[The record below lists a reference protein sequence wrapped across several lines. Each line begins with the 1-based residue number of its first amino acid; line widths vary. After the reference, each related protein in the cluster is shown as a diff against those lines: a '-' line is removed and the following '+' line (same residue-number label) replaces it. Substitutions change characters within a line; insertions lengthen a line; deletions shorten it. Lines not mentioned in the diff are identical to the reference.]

1 MTLQAPTLTYAE
13 ALILCFIHRRR
24 SERALTPRLPEIAVA
39 LDLPREETNS
49 AIKSLTEL
57 ELLEHDPDQPR
68 SVALTPAGELLA
80 TRLNRSVP
88 CERETFR

>member
-1 MTLQAPTLTYAE
+1 MTLQAPTLTYAQT
-13 ALILCFIHRRR
+13 LILCFLHRRR

-39 LDLPREETNS
+39 LDLPREEINS
-49 AIKSLTEL
+49 AVKSLAEL

-68 SVALTPAGELLA
+68 SAALTPAGELLA
-80 TRLNRSVP
+80 LRLNKPVR